1 MFFAG
6 DLSDRGSP
14 LETALVARVTEIGRP
29 FVFVSGN
36 HDSDRSAQQL
46 ADDGAIVLTERG
58 RLKRGGDLG
67 PVVNEVGGM
76 RVAGY
81 ADPFERRA
89 AEDYRDR
96 YQPQPSE
103 EQLQSFADWLR
114 PLVGELD
121 LVVVHQPALIARA
134 LEELEQTPPGR
145 PLVFVVGH
153 THMPELTRLG
163 DVTIINGGSIGGGG
177 TGNLSDE
184 ATDVGLAR
192 LSYSAERRIPA
203 AGGRP
208 RRHRPRHRRRD
219 GAARSPRSRSA
230 GELVSMLMETQRF
243 VTDEVI
249 PRLRGLL
256 HAHAAWVAAAAAIL
270 LIALAPTAAAR
281 VAALIY
287 GAGLIALF
295 SASALYHRWRGDP
308 RWKPWLRR
316 LDHSTIFVF
325 IAATYTPIALLVLD
339 GTRQTVVLVS
349 VWASAVLGV
358 VLSLAW
364 INAPRWVQAVCY
376 LAMGWVA
383 IIALPQLTERVGVT
397 PFVLLAV
404 GGALYSLGAAV
415 YATQRPNLWPRTY
428 GFHEVFHTL
437 VIAAALVHF
446 IAMAGWVVPSAGS

>member
-1 MFFAG
+1 V
-6 DLSDRGSP
+6 S
-14 LETALVARVTEIGRP
+14 EIGRP
-29 FVFVSGN
+29 FVFVTGN
-36 HDSDRSAQQL
+36 HDSDRSAQEL
-46 ADDGAIVLTERG
+46 ADDGAVVLTERG
-58 RLKRGGDLG
+58 RLERGGGLG
-67 PVVNEVGGM
+67 PVVNKIAGV

-81 ADPFERRA
+81 SDPFQRRA
-89 AEDYRDR
+89 AENYRDR
-96 YQPQPSE
+96 FEPQPSE
-103 EQLQSFADWLR
+103 VQLEAFAAWMR
-114 PLVGELD
+114 PLIGTVD
-121 LVVVHQPALIARA
+121 VVVVHQPGLIAKT
-134 LEELEQTPPGR
+134 LEELALAPPER

-153 THMPELTRLG
+153 THRPDLQRLG
-163 DVTIINGGSIGGGG
+163 NVTIVNGGSIGGGG
-177 TGNLSDE
+177 TGNLADE

-192 LSYSAERRIPA
+192 LSYSLTGGFQPLVADLVGIDPA
-203 AGGRP
+203 S
-208 RRHRPRHRRRD
+208 
-219 GAARSPRSRSA
+219 GAARAARSA
-230 GELVSMLMETQRF
+230 RRAGEWVASMDMEAQRF
-243 VTDEVI
+243 VAEEVI

-256 HAHAAWVAAAAAIL
+256 HAHAAWVAAAAAIVL
-270 LIALAPTAAAR
+270 VALAPTAAAR

-325 IAATYTPIALLVLD
+325 IAASYTPVGLLVLD

-349 VWASAVLGV
+349 VWAGAVLGV

-364 INAPRWVQAVCY
+364 INAPRWLQAACY
-376 LAMGWVA
+376 LSMGWVA
-383 IIALPQLTERVGVT
+383 VIALPQLAARIGLA

-404 GGALYSLGAAV
+404 GGGLYSLGAAV

-446 IAMAGWVVPSAGS
+446 IAMAGWVVPSAGG